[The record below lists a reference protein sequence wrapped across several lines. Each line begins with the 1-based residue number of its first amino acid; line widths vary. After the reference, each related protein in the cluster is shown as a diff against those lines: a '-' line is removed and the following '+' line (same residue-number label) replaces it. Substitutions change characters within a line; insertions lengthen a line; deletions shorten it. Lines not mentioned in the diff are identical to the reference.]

1 MKNSFFA
8 ASLAAMLLPSAALG
22 QQSQSED
29 NAKTDAKP
37 GIFTPLSDRVVGH
50 ASASHIGDTQVIVY
64 RGSGLVNSLEVQP
77 YFGIFMEDL
86 NALAKTCEE
95 QDVASVPFNI
105 RLETWRYTMEK
116 EIIESLRK
124 AIESLEN
131 ALMLSD
137 KNKSEEDKPESY
149 SVRQLGVYQ
158 LILEDSKTGRVLYKK
173 NQTITRTYPSLLNF
187 DGSKNLRIPG
197 KDTPCAL
204 VREIASTPAR
214 LVPQVIV
221 ASDNAT
227 TEFGTVRISYELQQ
241 KLREELDK
249 IENQQGSRRTVNQT
263 SGGSEQ
269 SSVDTNKSVIGAEI
283 GIGGIVSN
291 LELTIK
297 PELTIGRTSFG
308 DVRQLFDST
317 NTTTLEDTR
326 RRYIDLE
333 GMKGFVRSSQTHI
346 VNRSYCIRT
355 TENDCSKNPE
365 HLAEMIL
372 EILKT
377 DRLQVFREPPADD
390 FRDAYILIEDRDAV
404 GEAFSAGMKPY
415 AETSQ
420 SAKME
425 CGAALKLF
433 KEAARVGAAVYT
445 GGVSEVPKVVSP
457 DADDKSKEGVCGND
471 RDMTVSDQ
479 NNVEWKFDGTEWV
492 PTSMKVAYVSNDDI
506 SNVVY
511 ITNERTVS
519 DGGISLDLMEIP
531 LVLLDRQYN
540 DGQYNEMD
548 ARIYNL
554 ERLIRELLKERNRR

>member
-8 ASLAAMLLPSAALG
+8 VSLATMLLPSAALG
-22 QQSQSED
+22 QQSQSEA
-29 NAKTDAKP
+29 NAQTDTGP

-50 ASASHIGDTQVIVY
+50 ASASHIGEAKVIVY

-86 NALAKTCEE
+86 DALAETCAEAG
-95 QDVASVPFNI
+95 VASVPFNI
-105 RLETWRYTMEK
+105 RLETWRDTMEK

-124 AIESLEN
+124 AIESLEK
-131 ALMLSD
+131 ARMLSD

-149 SVRQLGVYQ
+149 FVRQLGVYQ

-187 DGSKNLRIPG
+187 DGSKNSRIPG

-214 LVPQVIV
+214 LVPLVIV

-249 IENQQGSRRTVNQT
+249 IENQQGLRQTGNDTLIDSVQT
-263 SGGSEQ
+263 SKNLNTDFLIG
-269 SSVDTNKSVIGAEI
+269 SSV
-283 GIGGIVSN
+283 
-291 LELTIK
+291 L
-297 PELTIGRTSFG
+297 G
-308 DVRQLFDST
+308 DVRQRFDST

-372 EILKT
+372 EILQT
-377 DRLQVFREPPADD
+377 DRLQVFSKPPKDD
-390 FRDAYILIEDRDAV
+390 FREAYILIKDRGAV

-425 CGAALKLF
+425 CGAALKLLE
-433 KEAARVGAAVYT
+433 KAARVGAAVYT
-445 GGVSEVPKVVSP
+445 GGVSEVPAAL
-457 DADDKSKEGVCGND
+457 ADEKSKEGFCGND

-479 NNVEWKFDGTEWV
+479 NNVEWKYDGIEWV
-492 PTSMKVAYVSNDDI
+492 PTKMNVAYVSNDDI

-519 DGGISLDLMEIP
+519 DGGISLDLMDIP
-531 LVLLDRQYN
+531 LVLLDGRRYN
-540 DGQYNEMD
+540 DGRYNEMD
-548 ARIYNL
+548 TRIENL
-554 ERLIRELLKERNRR
+554 ETLIRELLEERNQR

>member
-1 MKNSFFA
+1 
-8 ASLAAMLLPSAALG
+8 MLLPSAALG

-29 NAKTDAKP
+29 NAKTGTGP
-37 GIFTPLSDRVVGH
+37 GTFNPLSTQIVGH
-50 ASASHIGDTQVIVY
+50 ASASHIGEAKVIVY
-64 RGSGLVNSLEVQP
+64 GGRGLVNSLEVQP

-86 NALAKTCEE
+86 DALAETCEGS
-95 QDVASVPFNI
+95 DVESVPFNI
-105 RLETWRYTMEK
+105 RLETWRGTMEK
-116 EIIESLRK
+116 AVL
-124 AIESLEN
+124 ESLEK

-137 KNKSEEDKPESY
+137 ENNSEEDKPESY
-149 SVRQLGVYQ
+149 FVRQLGVYQ
-158 LILEDSKTGRVLYKK
+158 LILEDSETGRVLYKQ
-173 NQTITRTYPSLLNF
+173 NQRIKQKFSSPLNF
-187 DGSKNLRIPG
+187 NGSENSRIPG

-204 VREIASTPAR
+204 VREIVLTPNR
-214 LVPQVIV
+214 LVPLVIV

-227 TEFGTVRISYELQQ
+227 TEFDTVTISYELQQ

-249 IENQQGSRRTVNQT
+249 FENQEGVRRTVNQT

-283 GIGGIVSN
+283 GIDAKFFNDDGDFEPGIN
-291 LELTIK
+291 IK
-297 PELTIGRTSFG
+297 PGLTIGSTSLG
-308 DVRQLFDST
+308 DVKQKFNST

-355 TENDCSKNPE
+355 TEKDCSKNPE

-372 EILKT
+372 EILQT
-377 DRLQVFREPPADD
+377 DRLQVFREAPNDD
-390 FRDAYILIEDRDAV
+390 FREAYILIEDRGAV
-404 GEAFSAGMKPY
+404 REAFSAGMKPY

-425 CGAALKLF
+425 CGAALKLLE
-433 KEAARVGAAVYT
+433 KAARVGAAVYT
-445 GGVSEVPKVVSP
+445 GGASELPKVVSP
-457 DADDKSKEGVCGND
+457 DADEKSKKGAEGVCGND

-492 PTSMKVAYVSNDDI
+492 PTSMRVAYVSNDNI
-506 SNVVY
+506 SNVVD

-519 DGGISLDLMEIP
+519 DGGISLDLMRIP
-531 LVLLDRQYN
+531 LIFLDGQYN

-554 ERLIRELLKERNRR
+554 ERLIRELLKERNQI